1 MSNIFSK
8 VPIKLP
14 KRNVFDLSYENRF
27 SCKMGELIPFFCKP
41 VVPGDTFKVNTEIF
55 IRTAPLVSPMFQKI
69 NVYTHY
75 FYVPNRLIMKE
86 WEQFISPHGTA
97 SEPEPQEKQL
107 PCLTGLI
114 DPLSSNDSCMWA
126 SVLGVEDG
134 HSLVESDFNGTLFDF
149 LGYKFS
155 NVNLTNHRT
164 LQSLLPINAYNLI
177 FHEYYRDQNV
187 GNASTIDD
195 CVLLDASQI
204 YDIDWDTISRDYE
217 TQSGEA
223 INKYFN
229 IRRRCWKK
237 DYFTSALPFTQ
248 RGGDVHIPLYGSAPV
263 IGSNSIA
270 SQENTPYHPKFAMD
284 VDNNSSPKFSYVGDA
299 SDRNYALKGQSGSEL
314 NSVDMEHHHYVST
327 SAIASQLS
335 VDLSNVTAATIN
347 ELRRAVQLQKYLEI
361 SARVG
366 GRYKEFVLGHFG
378 VDINDG
384 RLQRPEYL
392 GGGVSP
398 LTIGDVFQTSSTVT
412 SEQNTYALGDLAG
425 RGSSYGNQ
433 QGFKHTFPEHGYV
446 IGILSIQPEAAYYQG
461 VPRDLLKMDR
471 LDFYTPEF
479 AHLGEQG
486 IYNAELYKTIND
498 TDSEK
503 DYETFGYSP
512 RYSEYKFSLGE
523 IHGSFKD
530 SLDTWH
536 DARKFDI
543 RPTLSQEFLQVSE
556 FSDGLNRVF
565 AVPGTVKT
573 PVEHFYCF
581 VNHHVK
587 ALRPMPVFGIPK
599 F

>member
-8 VPIKLP
+8 VPIRLP

-97 SEPEPQEKQL
+97 SEPEPKEKQL

-114 DPLSSNDSCMWA
+114 DPKSVDDNCMWA

-134 HSLVESDFNGTLFDF
+134 HNLVESDFNGTLFDF

-155 NVNLTNHRT
+155 DINKTTHRT

-195 CVLLDASQI
+195 CVLLDSSQI
-204 YDIDWDTISRDYE
+204 YDLDWSTLIGDYQN
-217 TQSGEA
+217 QSGEHL
-223 INKYFN
+223 NKYFN

-248 RGGDVHIPLYGSAPV
+248 RGGDVHIPLYGSAPITSKTSEIV
-263 IGSNSIA
+263 NTDFAGDYYGGSYPGSA
-270 SQENTPYHPKFAMD
+270 FAYFKNTSEGFKLKM
-284 VDNNSSPKFSYVGDA
+284 DA
-299 SDRNYALKGQSGSEL
+299 SGSMSDSDPL
-314 NSVDMEHHHYVST
+314 MLHVHNLDLPNV
-327 SAIASQLS
+327 AKNLQ

-412 SEQNTYALGDLAG
+412 SEQNTFALGDLAG

-536 DARKFDI
+536 DARKFDV

-565 AVPGTVKT
+565 AVPGTEQT
-573 PVEHFYCF
+573 PVEHFYCY

>member
-75 FYVPNRLIMKE
+75 FYVPNRLLMKE

-97 SEPEPQEKQL
+97 SEPEPKEKQL

-114 DPLSSNDSCMWA
+114 DPNSVDDNCMWA

-134 HSLVESDFNGTLFDF
+134 HPLVESDFNGTLFDF

-155 NVNLTNHRT
+155 DINKTKHRT

-187 GNASTIDD
+187 GNASTIDE
-195 CVLLDASQI
+195 CVLLDKSQI
-204 YDIDWDTISRDYE
+204 YDIDWSTLIGDYKQ
-217 TQSGEA
+217 QSGEEL
-223 INKYFN
+223 NNYFN

-248 RGGDVHIPLYGSAPV
+248 RGGDVHIPLYGDAPLTKTSTATK
-263 IGSNSIA
+263 GS
-270 SQENTPYHPKFAMD
+270 PLY
-284 VDNNSSPKFSYVGDA
+284 
-299 SDRNYALKGQSGSEL
+299 
-314 NSVDMEHHHYVST
+314 SVDILNPDSFYDPVLNANLDSPSYGVYDMTNSNGSVKINHHHEVD
-327 SAIASQLS
+327 LS
-335 VDLSNVTAATIN
+335 SVAVDLSNVTAATIN

-433 QGFKHTFPEHGYV
+433 QGFKHTFPEHGYI

-536 DARKFDI
+536 DARKFDV

-565 AVPGTVKT
+565 AVPGSEEE
-573 PVEHFYCF
+573 PVEHFYCY